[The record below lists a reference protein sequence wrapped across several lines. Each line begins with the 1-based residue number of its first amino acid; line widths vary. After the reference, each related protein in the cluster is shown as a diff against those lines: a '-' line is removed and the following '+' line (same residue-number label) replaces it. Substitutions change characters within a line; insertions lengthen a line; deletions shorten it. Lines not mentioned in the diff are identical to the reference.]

1 MQLSFEEKLRII
13 LRRRNMSVNDL
24 ADALGTSRQN
34 LSNKLSRDNFRE
46 QEIIEI
52 LEVLNCTYKTTIIFN
67 DTGEE
72 L

>member
-1 MQLSFEEKLRII
+1 MQLSFGEKLRII

-52 LEVLNCTYKTTIIFN
+52 LEVLNCAYKTTIIFN
-67 DTGEE
+67 DTGEK

>member
-1 MQLSFEEKLRII
+1 MQLSFREKIKII
-13 LRRRNMSVNDL
+13 LKRRNMSVNDL

-34 LSNKLSRDNFRE
+34 LSNKLKRDNFRE

-52 LEVLNCTYKTTIIFN
+52 LDVLNCTYKTTIIFN